1 MSSSKADPLKSS
13 LASSSSPSPSPSPS
27 IMDAQDPIRVS
38 ETPSDIDK
46 TKISQISQISNN
58 KNGHLFVYVH
68 GLWGTPQHLDVLELI
83 PKEFLNELKSDNLTN
98 DNFYFLKPKSFT
110 YLRTYDGI
118 EYIGNKVM
126 NEVLQFIKELLEIE
140 KIKITKIS
148 IVGYSLGGLVSR
160 YIIGEFYKIGFFNKI
175 EPFIF
180 TTYATP
186 HLGVNFNYNDDTDLN
201 QSKIVKTALNN
212 LINFAGSSLLGK
224 SGKELFLKDNNK
236 ILYKLADSNDYYLKG
251 LKLFKKKI
259 LISNTK
265 FDRTVAFFSSYITNY
280 QPFNINYK
288 NLNLNFIENTQF
300 VKFDNNNKK
309 NFNTNIIDFDKS
321 SINLNLN
328 LNNWKNYFNSIF
340 NFNFNFKSILK
351 SVKDKT
357 RNFILTFVLIIFTI
371 LLPIILFVTTIGSI
385 ISYYRVW
392 TYVYNSEIELLWESI
407 VNEYYIDTNDNDN
420 NNNTTIIENEK
431 PSIKRSSTTIS
442 LEEFNEKHNKF
453 EKDQNLNSNHNI
465 IINSNKIKL
474 VYNLEKSLSNID
486 EIVNEIKSKKIENS
500 NLVNNLSK
508 IKFDIIT
515 NKIMN
520 NLNSIDWIKLPVYFY
535 TLNSHDSIVSRNGLK
550 LSPSS
555 VGLICFWSSIVCN
568 EIIKN
573 E

>member
-1 MSSSKADPLKSS
+1 MSSSIADPLKPSITSS
-13 LASSSSPSPSPSPS
+13 TSPSTSPSPS
-27 IMDAQDPIRVS
+27 IMDTQDPTRVS
-38 ETPSDIDK
+38 DTPSEK
-46 TKISQISQISNN
+46 QQNKISQISSNQ
-58 KNGHLFVYVH
+58 NGHLFVYVH

-126 NEVLQFIKELLEIE
+126 NEVLHFIKELLETE

-160 YIIGEFYKIGFFNKI
+160 YIIGEFYKIGFFDKI

-186 HLGVNFNYNDDTDLN
+186 HLGVNFNYNDSTDLTH
-201 QSKIVKTALNN
+201 SKFIKTALNN

-280 QPFNINYK
+280 QPFNTSYT

-321 SINLNLN
+321 SIINLKFNFN
-328 LNNWKNYFNSIF
+328 FNNWKNYFDSIF
-340 NFNFNFKSILK
+340 NLKSILTSIK
-351 SVKDKT
+351 TKT
-357 RNFILTFVLIIFTI
+357 RNFILTFVLIVFAI

-392 TYVYNSEIELLWESI
+392 TYVYDSEIELLWESI
-407 VNEYYIDTNDNDN
+407 LNEYYIDNAVEDNKVVDS
-420 NNNTTIIENEK
+420 TST
-431 PSIKRSSTTIS
+431 SIKRSSTTIS
-442 LEEFNEKHNKF
+442 LEEFNEKHNKQ
-453 EKDQNLNSNHNI
+453 EKDQNSNSNHNI

-474 VYNLEKSLSNID
+474 VYNLEKSLANVD
-486 EIVNEIKSKKIENS
+486 EIIDEIKSKKIENS
-500 NLVNNLSK
+500 NLVNNLNK
-508 IKFDIIT
+508 IEFDLIT
-515 NKIMN
+515 DKIMN

-555 VGLICFWSSIVCN
+555 IGLICFWSSIVCN

>member
-1 MSSSKADPLKSS
+1 MSSSIADPLKPSIPSS
-13 LASSSSPSPSPSPS
+13 TSPSTSPSPS
-27 IMDAQDPIRVS
+27 IMDTQDATRVS
-38 ETPSDIDK
+38 DTPSEK
-46 TKISQISQISNN
+46 QQNKISQISSNQ
-58 KNGHLFVYVH
+58 NGHLFVYVH

-126 NEVLQFIKELLEIE
+126 NEVLHFIKELLETE

-160 YIIGEFYKIGFFNKI
+160 YIIGEFYKIGFFDKI

-186 HLGVNFNYNDDTDLN
+186 HLGVNFNYNDSTDLTH
-201 QSKIVKTALNN
+201 SKFIKTALNN

-280 QPFNINYK
+280 QPFNTSYT

-321 SINLNLN
+321 SIINLKFNFN
-328 LNNWKNYFNSIF
+328 FNNWKNYFDSIF
-340 NFNFNFKSILK
+340 NLKSILTSIK
-351 SVKDKT
+351 TKT
-357 RNFILTFVLIIFTI
+357 RNFILTFVLIVFAI

-392 TYVYNSEIELLWESI
+392 TYVYDSEIELLWESI
-407 VNEYYIDTNDNDN
+407 LNEYYID
-420 NNNTTIIENEK
+420 NNTIDDNKVVDSTCT
-431 PSIKRSSTTIS
+431 SIKRSSTTIS
-442 LEEFNEKHNKF
+442 LEEFNEKHNKQ
-453 EKDQNLNSNHNI
+453 EKDQNSNSNHNI

-474 VYNLEKSLSNID
+474 VYNLEKSLANVD
-486 EIVNEIKSKKIENS
+486 EIIDEIKSKKIENS
-500 NLVNNLSK
+500 NLVNNLNK
-508 IKFDIIT
+508 IEFDLIT
-515 NKIMN
+515 DKIMN

-555 VGLICFWSSIVCN
+555 IGLICFWSSIVCN